1 MKHTSFKYVI
11 SDKPSYLKCLPFIKV
26 LLRNDLY
33 STGLSDDSLVTT
45 PENKE
50 ASVWWEMVL
59 WTATDS
65 AAQDVFTSSGSQF
78 DGKGFEM
85 LAALE
90 HHFNPS
96 GRVNAIAKL
105 IALCDLKQEEK
116 EELVTLKKR
125 LTTLVTAF

>member
-1 MKHTSFKYVI
+1 MKYTSFKYVI

-26 LLRNDLY
+26 ILRNDLY

-50 ASVWWEMVL
+50 ASGWWEMVL
-59 WTATDS
+59 WGATDS
-65 AAQDVFTSSGSQF
+65 AAQDVCTSSGSQF
-78 DGKGFEM
+78 DRKGFEM

-96 GRVNAIAKL
+96 GR
-105 IALCDLKQEEK
+105 
-116 EELVTLKKR
+116 
-125 LTTLVTAF
+125 